1 MKSILAFAILAAV
14 MYVCGIG
21 DKQTETPS
29 NTATAPSKSAPA
41 KPDKQ
46 ALLEELMKLEKDITE
61 AAVRG
66 DISLLASGTTDD
78 FQITNYDGKVQTKN
92 EALADV
98 KKETAIKDVLISDG
112 ELLSFS
118 EDSAVLKYTQVVRGK
133 NGAQAK
139 LSITDT
145 FVKKEGKWLAKSE
158 QQTMIKLTR

>member
-21 DKQTETPS
+21 EKQSETTPS
-29 NTATAPSKSAPA
+29 NTAPAQTKST
-41 KPDKQ
+41 PDKQ
-46 ALLEELMKLEKDITE
+46 ALLNELMQLEKDMTE
-61 AAVRG
+61 AALRG
-66 DISLLASGTTDD
+66 DITLLSNRTTDD
-78 FQITNYDGKVQTKN
+78 FQITNFDGKVQTKN

-98 KKETAIKDVLISDG
+98 KKESTLRDVLLSDG

-118 EDSAVLKYTQVVRGK
+118 EDSAVLKYTEVVRAK

-145 FVKKEGKWLAKSE
+145 FVKQNGKWLAKSE
-158 QQTMIKLTR
+158 QQTMIKITR

>member
-21 DKQTETPS
+21 EKQSETTPS
-29 NTATAPSKSAPA
+29 NTATAQAKST
-41 KPDKQ
+41 PDKQ
-46 ALLEELMKLEKDITE
+46 ALLNELMQLEKDITD
-61 AAVRG
+61 AAIRG
-66 DISLLASGTTDD
+66 DITLLANRTTDD
-78 FQITNYDGKVQTKN
+78 FQITNFDGKVQTKN

-98 KKETAIKDVLISDG
+98 KKESNIKDVLISDG

-118 EDSAVLKYTQVVRGK
+118 EDSAVLKYIEVVRGK

-139 LSITDT
+139 VSVTDS
-145 FVKKEGKWLAKSE
+145 FVKKDGKWLAKSE

>member
-21 DKQTETPS
+21 DKQTETTPS
-29 NTATAPSKSAPA
+29 NTATAQTKST
-41 KPDKQ
+41 PDKQ
-46 ALLEELMKLEKDITE
+46 ALLDELMKLEKDITE
-61 AAVRG
+61 AAIRG
-66 DISLLASGTTDD
+66 DITQLANRTTDD

-98 KKETAIKDVLISDG
+98 KKENTLKDVLLSDG

-118 EDSAVLKYTQVVRGK
+118 EDSAVLKYTEVVRAK

-139 LSITDT
+139 LSVTDT
-145 FVKKEGKWLAKSE
+145 FVKKGGKWLAKSE
-158 QQTMIKLTR
+158 QQTMIKITR